1 MGSSSSKPAR
11 KLGSEVA
18 SSVARAVPSAAK
30 PSANPNPAPAAPS
43 NAGKD
48 RVPPTEYGASTAK
61 QSSQYAPY
69 ASTRREQETQRQQQ
83 QASETKS
90 ADIMRD
96 AYDPQFMQNLS
107 RLGQVQVPK
116 NATNYQPN
124 DQMLRILEARER
136 ANLDNMQSAATIS
149 SSPSTSP
156 ASASAKSAGAP
167 RISANTITLLL
178 DDRKHC
184 ETRKDLERLALEY
197 DLPLETIETL
207 AKYYNSPTMGEE
219 ISDDAEEHT
228 KQEDQANM
236 QEERA
241 PPKVRGV
248 WVEPKLQNQI
258 SA

>member
-1 MGSSSSKPAR
+1 MGSSSSKPTR

-18 SSVARAVPSAAK
+18 SSVSRAVPSAAK
-30 PSANPNPAPAAPS
+30 PSSNPSPAPSGSA
-43 NAGKD
+43 
-48 RVPPTEYGASTAK
+48 RVPPTEYAASTAK
-61 QSSQYAPY
+61 QGAQFAPS
-69 ASTRREQETQRQQQ
+69 ASTRREQETQRQQN

-96 AYDPQFMQNLS
+96 AYDPQFLQNLS
-107 RLGQVQVPK
+107 KLGQVKVPK
-116 NATNYQPN
+116 NATNYQPT

-136 ANLDNMQSAATIS
+136 SNLDNVQSADALS
-149 SSPSTSP
+149 SSTPSSTRATK
-156 ASASAKSAGAP
+156 ASNASP

-184 ETRKDLERLALEY
+184 ESRKDLERLATEY
-197 DLPLETIETL
+197 DLPLQTIETL

-219 ISDDAEEHT
+219 VRDEAHEDGR
-228 KQEDQANM
+228 QEDQANR
-236 QEERA
+236 QDERA

-248 WVEPKLQNQI
+248 WVEPKLQPQI

>member
-18 SSVARAVPSAAK
+18 SSISRAVPSAAK
-30 PSANPNPAPAAPS
+30 PSTNPTPTPS
-43 NAGKD
+43 ASA
-48 RVPPTEYGASTAK
+48 RVPPTEYGASAA
-61 QSSQYAPY
+61 QQASQYAPSG
-69 ASTRREQETQRQQQ
+69 STRREQETQRQQQ

-96 AYDPQFMQNLS
+96 AYDPQFLQNLS
-107 RLGQVQVPK
+107 RLGQVKVPK
-116 NATNYQPN
+116 NATNYQPT
-124 DQMLRILEARER
+124 DQMLRILEAREK
-136 ANLDNMQSAATIS
+136 ATLDNINSADFLS
-149 SSPSTSP
+149 SSSSSSAPAKTPSGP
-156 ASASAKSAGAP
+156 P

-184 ETRKDLERLALEY
+184 ETRKDLERLAVEY

-219 ISDDAEEHT
+219 VRDETEKM
-228 KQEDQANM
+228 KQEDQANR

-241 PPKVRGV
+241 PPKVRAV